1 MARPRQPARQYP
13 RVARVNEVVLEC
25 LAEELERLSDPRLG
39 FVTLTGVEVAGDLR
53 SADVFYSVM
62 GPAEQHAETATA
74 LESATPHLRS
84 VLGRQVRMKYLPTLR
99 FREDPAVTDG
109 LRIDAILRELH
120 DGPGR
125 GDGEGDD
132 RGLEADE

>member
-1 MARPRQPARQYP
+1 MARPRQPAKQYP

-39 FVTLTGVEVAGDLR
+39 FVTLTGVEVAPDLR
-53 SADVFYSVM
+53 TADVFYSVI
-62 GPAEQHAETATA
+62 GAAQQHAETAAA
-74 LESATPHLRS
+74 LESAGPHLRA
-84 VLGRQVRMKYLPTLR
+84 VLGRQVRMKYLPSLR

-120 DGPGR
+120 EDAGR
-125 GDGEGDD
+125 GDVNRDD
-132 RGLEADE
+132 RADGAAE